1 MPKND
6 ANAFL
11 NIDLIPDEPL
21 IATPLNRPQQP
32 STLQSS
38 VPSCLE
44 RQKEEEKHEL
54 FSNRQNDAPYEE
66 KSETPRSDIYMELM
80 LEW

>member
-1 MPKND
+1 MTLHSLINELFQIFLTARMPKKD

-21 IATPLNRPQQP
+21 IATPLNRHQQP

-38 VPSCLE
+38 VEVPSCLE

-54 FSNRQNDAPYEE
+54 FSNR
-66 KSETPRSDIYMELM
+66 
-80 LEW
+80 